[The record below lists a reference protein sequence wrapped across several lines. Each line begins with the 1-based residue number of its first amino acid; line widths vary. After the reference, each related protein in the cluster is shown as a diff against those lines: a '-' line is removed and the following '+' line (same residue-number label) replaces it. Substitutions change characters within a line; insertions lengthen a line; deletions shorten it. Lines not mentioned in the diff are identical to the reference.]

1 MQPTLSVIIPTKNN
15 ARSLPHLFASL
26 QKQTYQNFETIVV
39 DNNST
44 DATKEIAVST
54 GSVVDNWGPER
65 SAQRNR
71 GAEIARANILLFVDS
86 DMELTK
92 YVLEKCIL
100 GMDASD
106 ALCLRESIVTGDN
119 YWAKARAFERDSYFR
134 SLYYEAARCLRKDVF
149 NDIGGYDTT
158 MTGIED
164 MALQAKLIESD
175 YRIGWVDDVVLHHEE
190 EVGFRQYLTKRRN
203 YGRTDKQ
210 FQRKFPEHWSRL
222 QSPLLRSKVLL
233 KHYTGSNNLS
243 SLLYAPAIL
252 IMRGAE
258 FIKRRQ

>member
-1 MQPTLSVIIPTKNN
+1 MQPTLSVIIPTKNS
-15 ARSLPHLFASL
+15 ARSLPLLLASL
-26 QKQTYQNFETIVV
+26 QKQTYRNFETIVV

-44 DATKEIAVST
+44 DATKDNAVSS

-86 DMELTK
+86 DMELTER
-92 YVLEKCIL
+92 VLEKCIL
-100 GMDASD
+100 RMDASD
-106 ALCLRESIVTGDN
+106 ALCLRESIVTGNN

-158 MTGIED
+158 MTGLED
-164 MALQAKLIESD
+164 MALQAKLIERE
-175 YRIGWVDDVVLHHEE
+175 YRIGWIDDVILHHEE
-190 EVGFRQYLTKRRN
+190 DVGFRQYLAKRRE

-210 FQRKFPEHWSRL
+210 FQSKYPEHWRRL

-233 KHYTGSNNLS
+233 RHYTRVNNLS
-243 SLLYAPAIL
+243 SLQYAPAIL
-252 IMRGAE
+252 LMRGAE
-258 FIKRRQ
+258 FIMRRQ

>member
-1 MQPTLSVIIPTKNN
+1 MQPIISVIIPTKNS
-15 ARSLPHLFASL
+15 ARSLPRLLASL
-26 QKQTYQNFETIVV
+26 KEQTYQNFETIVV

-44 DATKEIAVST
+44 DATKKIAVSM

-71 GAEIARANILLFVDS
+71 GVEISRANILLFIDS

-92 YVLEKCIL
+92 HVLEKCIL
-100 GMDASD
+100 GMDNSD
-106 ALCLRESIVTGDN
+106 ALCLRESIVTGNN

-149 NDIGGYDTT
+149 NNICGYDTT

-164 MALQAKLIESD
+164 MALQARLIERG
-175 YRIGWVDDVVLHHEE
+175 YRIGWIDEVILHHEE
-190 EVGFRQYLTKRRN
+190 DVGFKQYLTKRRE

-210 FQRKFPEHWSRL
+210 FRRKYPEHWRRL

-233 KHYTGSNNLS
+233 RHYTGANNLYNI
-243 SLLYAPAIL
+243 LYAPAIL
-252 IMRGAE
+252 LMRSAE
-258 FIKRRQ
+258 FIMRR